1 MRPEMRATWT
11 SGDPVSLASFWLLL
25 MMSDLLIAIGVV
37 SFGFVFLTDLGEIP
51 EDPPFGRYLRLERAF
66 ALRPA

>member
-1 MRPEMRATWT
+1 
-11 SGDPVSLASFWLLL
+11 LLL
-25 MMSDLLIAIGVV
+25 MISDLLIAMCVV

-66 ALRPA
+66 ALWPA